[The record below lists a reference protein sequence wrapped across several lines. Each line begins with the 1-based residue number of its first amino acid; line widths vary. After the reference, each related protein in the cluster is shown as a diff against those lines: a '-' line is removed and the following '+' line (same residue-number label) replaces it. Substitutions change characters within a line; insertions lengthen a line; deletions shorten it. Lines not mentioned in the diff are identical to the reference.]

1 MLPDVTGKI
10 TRGFQLHDPTTVEH
24 IMGNVVL
31 GDVIET
37 LSILSLPLSGEEVTV
52 AWSADRAGDERVF
65 EPNPF
70 ACQSVNI
77 GRLGHRVPAHAE

>member
-24 IMGNVVL
+24 IMWNVVL

-65 EPNPF
+65 ERNP
-70 ACQSVNI
+70 
-77 GRLGHRVPAHAE
+77 LRVPVGQYWASWSPGARSC